1 MADKTILDLTTDTDR
16 PVVKI
21 DGIGYPLRT
30 SNDLTLE
37 NFRFLERVSTR
48 VGELL
53 TSKKSLSTRDDA
65 ELEQRLKEIA
75 RLALEAPPAVHKKLT
90 AIHRVMVFKV
100 FTELLAPTLIQAS
113 GAAGVGPNLPAS
125 RLPGRKQSPGSF
137 ASTAG
142 LLKPGRRGHR
152 RA

>member
-75 RLALEAPPAVHKKLT
+75 RLALEAPPAVHKRLT
-90 AIHRVMVFKV
+90 AIHRVMIFKV
-100 FTELLAPTLIQAS
+100 FTELLVPTLSQAPGAPAPAPTRANR
-113 GAAGVGPNLPAS
+113 A
-125 RLPGRKQSPGSF
+125 PGMRQSPGSY

-142 LLKPGRRGHR
+142 LLKPGSRGRRRG
-152 RA
+152 